1 MLWTI
6 LPNIRLEKIKL
17 IAYDAKEEYEGVIHV
32 RTILR
37 MTVYF
42 LFSCVCLTF
51 LHFCFEGICN
61 EENNRIN
68 NLKIFEEKQWLSPW
82 QRRWASYLFW
92 DYWIILHNEKGWIK
106 MDRFPYSNILFIQ
119 INKLLKSYIFLKLNV
134 ILALKVIEFC
144 LFQ

>member
-1 MLWTI
+1 MLWKI
-6 LPNIRLEKIKL
+6 LPNIRLEKIEL
-17 IAYDAKEEYEGVIHV
+17 IAYDVIW
-32 RTILR
+32 RILR
-37 MTVYF
+37 GYSCPYDTSYDRI
-42 LFSCVCLTF
+42 LFVSCLCLIF
-51 LHFCFEGICN
+51 LHLCFEGICN

-92 DYWIILHNEKGWIK
+92 DFWIILHNEKGWIK
-106 MDRFPYSNILFIQ
+106 IDRFPYSNILFIQ

-134 ILALKVIEFC
+134 ILALKFIEFC